1 MTYITL
7 SQYLQYFLSV
17 LRPPLIKGETTVSE
31 GDTLHLTCDVSN
43 SLPLPSFKWVY
54 PGGEAFTRDLRISNT
69 TRYMT
74 GTYTC
79 VTIHTFS
86 DATVNNS
93 VHITILCEYV
103 NIFVAPTESYYDFQS
118 TVKLCS

>member
-43 SLPLPSFKWVY
+43 SSPLPSIKWVY
-54 PGGEAFTRDLRISNT
+54 PGGQTFIRDLELSNI
-69 TRYMT
+69 TRNMT

-79 VTIHTFS
+79 IATHAFS
-86 DATVNNS
+86 GVKVNTY

-103 NIFVAPTESYYDFQS
+103 EIMCHN
-118 TVKLCS
+118 

>member
-31 GDTLHLTCDVSN
+31 GDTLHLICDVYN
-43 SLPLPSFKWVY
+43 SRPLPSIKWVY
-54 PGGEAFTRDLRISNT
+54 PDGQTFTRDIEISNI
-69 TRYMT
+69 TRKMS

-79 VTIHTFS
+79 IATHTFS
-86 DATVNNS
+86 DSTVNTS
-93 VHITILCEYV
+93 VHITILCKCV
-103 NIFVAPTESYYDFQS
+103 KVHFQ
-118 TVKLCS
+118 TK